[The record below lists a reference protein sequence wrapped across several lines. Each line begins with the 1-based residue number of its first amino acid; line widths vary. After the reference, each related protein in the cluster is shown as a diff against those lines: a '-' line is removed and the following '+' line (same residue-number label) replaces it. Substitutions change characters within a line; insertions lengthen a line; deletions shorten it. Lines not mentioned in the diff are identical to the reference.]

1 MMSYEKNNREKL
13 NQIIDTLS
21 DLSLKDRLE
30 VIANVFI
37 IYGVAEMSEY
47 LELPESVTPETA
59 VDLVIDDVKTNGNT
73 IGNTLA
79 MQGIQILS
87 WLQE

>member
-1 MMSYEKNNREKL
+1 MSYEKNNREKL